1 MSSLS
6 LSLLESKVAELLQAY
21 SRSQLKN
28 LQLEQQVAALLKNE
42 QQLIEKNRAATH
54 QIKEIIHQI
63 REEMHE

>member
-21 SRSQLKN
+21 SRVQQKN
-28 LQLEQQVAALLKNE
+28 LQLERQVAALL
-42 QQLIEKNRAATH
+42 EKNRAATH

>member
-21 SRSQLKN
+21 SRIQHKN
-28 LQLEQQVAALLKNE
+28 LQLEQQVNTLLKVQ